1 MQHFNGFTWHVNDT
15 QSPVLSTTA
24 HRIYQ
29 PSGDNSWLINFA
41 PYSTITCQSVTSQ
54 PPDILIQVYV
64 DNKRHFNFLLK
75 IIKDSYIFTY
85 LDINGD

>member
-24 HRIYQ
+24 HRVYQ

-54 PPDILIQVYV
+54 PPDILIQVNILCFF
-64 DNKRHFNFLLK
+64 DLLLK
-75 IIKDSYIFTY
+75 IINSILYIVY
-85 LDINGD
+85 YV